1 MKKLLFFL
9 IMIMTLFLIGNTN
22 VYAEEHSFYEAEY
35 LDKMYMN
42 KYDYSTNTIYYQRAR
57 KFRDKKTYAEVYCIE
72 PLTFFNENSTY
83 YETTTPRNLTQAQIE
98 RIKKIAYFGYRY
110 KNHDDGSWY
119 AVAQLMIWRE
129 ANPTGGDFYFTDT
142 LNGNRTN
149 QFDYQIDEINRLIN
163 EYDNEISINNKTI
176 TMVEGSTKEIEIGS
190 VLNYYT
196 TNNQEIEINDTSIII
211 KDLPAG
217 EYSIT
222 LTREKENYY
231 NTPIVIYESAN
242 SQDMM
247 KWGDLEEKEV
257 HFNIHVINNYIE
269 LTKLDADTNDNIPQ
283 GDAKLD
289 GALYKLYNENNE
301 EIDSIEIINNKGTI
315 KNIPFGTYYLKEI
328 IPGTGYNLN
337 DEIYEVI
344 LNEQNPNK
352 ELTVT
357 NKVIEKEITIHKTYG
372 EDIPEENIEFQII
385 NKQDEITDQ
394 GKTNSQ
400 GNVSFILPF
409 GEYTIKQIN
418 TTEGYQIN
426 NPFKITIDN
435 SEKETIS
442 LHDYEIPIPNT
453 GVDKISILSLLL
465 YIIKSIFLKRIIV

>member
-9 IMIMTLFLIGNTN
+9 IMIMTIFIFGKID

-42 KYDYSTNTIYYQRAR
+42 KHDYSTNTIYYQRAR
-57 KFRDKKTYAEVYCIE
+57 KFRNKKTYAEVYCIE
-72 PLTFFNENSTY
+72 PLTFFNESSTY
-83 YETTTPRNLTQAQIE
+83 QETTTPRNLTKAQIE
-98 RIKKIAYFGYRY
+98 RIEKIAYFGYRY

-149 QFDYQIDEINRLIN
+149 QFDYQIDEINRLID
-163 EYDNEISINNKTI
+163 EYDNEIPINHKTI
-176 TMVEGSTKEIEIGS
+176 TLVEGTDKEIEIGN

-196 TNNQEIEINDTSIII
+196 TNNQEIEIKDTSILI

-242 SQDMM
+242 SQDLMQ
-247 KWGDLEEKEV
+247 WGDLDEKEV

-269 LTKLDADTNDNIPQ
+269 LTKLDEDTNDNVPQ

-289 GALYKLYNENNE
+289 GALYKLYNENND
-301 EIDSIEIINNKGTI
+301 EIDSIEIINNKGII
-315 KNIPFGTYYLKEI
+315 KNIPFGTYYLKEV
-328 IPGTGYNLN
+328 IPGTGYTLN
-337 DEIYEVI
+337 NEIYEI
-344 LNEQNPNK
+344 NLNEENPNK
-352 ELTVT
+352 EITVT
-357 NKVIEKEITIHKTYG
+357 NKVIKKEITIHKTYG
-372 EDIPEENIEFQII
+372 NEETPEENVEFQII
-385 NKQDEITDQ
+385 HKQDKLINQ
-394 GKTNSQ
+394 GKTNSE
-400 GNVSFILPF
+400 GNISFILPY
-409 GEYTIKQIN
+409 GEYTIKQLN
-418 TTEGYQIN
+418 TKEGYQIN
-426 NPFKITIDN
+426 NPFIIKIDN
-435 SEKETIS
+435 AEQELIT

-453 GVDKISILSLLL
+453 GVEKFSLLSILFLLL
-465 YIIKSIFLKRIIV
+465 KIIVNQL